1 MKTNIEAS
9 FVEEQDVLIEENI
22 YEDGLKSYSLTL
34 SSKFLDSCDIYDR
47 EWDETYRK
55 FVASEFP
62 YTMSPKTTKMIATLS
77 TFLKRK
83 METKGFHIDPWRVDS
98 AEEPYVVNVLSK
110 VMATEPIEPIIHYT
124 KEVALHVKSLRKKKP
139 NSPVFARSFFS
150 GACVADKCLLA
161 SLYEMGEYVNLISS
175 DASAD
180 SVAIGALNLEVW
192 NQNLPEGDRYDIFIV
207 NGKIP
212 KELLLKERTIILQ
225 VCEAMKAS
233 KEDSLILLKY
243 DILMVDN
250 GLQYVTQNYTEEL
263 IGNCLC
269 NVRDNGLYIAVLGSD
284 AGIKVE
290 FSTFFHLVN
299 ILKAIFVKDL
309 RKSFLRDYEFK
320 SPYGVSHKYIF
331 QKKDDGTIL
340 ITGMKTDGT
349 ARMYN
354 WLAYLILYDRKKLPE
369 VMKAIKASTELSRAN
384 YSVETSPFDYHQ
396 SIINAVKG
404 KGMNFTEIAK
414 PLNYED
420 FGWEKVRDDEYR
432 QGGDIVDGGT
442 MMEMCKTVDPLVI
455 RISRIYVN

>member
-1 MKTNIEAS
+1 MKKNIEIS
-9 FVEEQDVLIEENI
+9 LVEEKDVFIEENI
-22 YEDGLKSYSLTL
+22 YEGGLKSYSLKL

-62 YTMSPKTTKMIATLS
+62 YTMSPKTTKMIAALS

-83 METKGFHIDPWRVDS
+83 MESKGFHIDPWRVDS

-124 KEVALHVKSLRKKKP
+124 KEVALHIKSLREKTENAP
-139 NSPVFARSFFS
+139 IVARSFFS

-161 SLYEMGEYVNLISS
+161 SLYNMGEYVNLITS

-180 SVAIGALNLEVW
+180 SIAIGALNLEVW
-192 NQNLPEGDRYDIFIV
+192 NQNLPEGQRYEIYIV

-212 KELLLKERTIILQ
+212 KELLTKERTVILQ
-225 VCEAMKAS
+225 VFEAMKAS
-233 KEDSLILLKY
+233 KEDSLLSLKY
-243 DILMVDN
+243 DVLMIDN

-263 IGNCLC
+263 VANCLE
-269 NVRDNGLYIAVLGSD
+269 NINDKGLYIAVLGSD

-290 FSTFFHLVN
+290 FSTSFHILN

-309 RKSFLRDYEFK
+309 RKSFVKDYEFT

-331 QKKDDGTIL
+331 EKKDDGTIL
-340 ITGMKTDGT
+340 ITGMKTEGT

-354 WLAYLILYDRKKLPE
+354 WLAYLILHDRKRLQE
-369 VMKAIKASTELSRAN
+369 VMKAIKSSTELSRAN

-396 SIINAVKG
+396 SIIKAIKS
-404 KGMNFTEIAK
+404 KEKNFIEIAK
-414 PLNYED
+414 PLNFED
-420 FGWEKVRDDEYR
+420 FGWEKVKDDEYR
-432 QGGDIVDGGT
+432 KGEEIVDGGT
-442 MMEMCKTVDPLVI
+442 MMEMCKMIDPLVI